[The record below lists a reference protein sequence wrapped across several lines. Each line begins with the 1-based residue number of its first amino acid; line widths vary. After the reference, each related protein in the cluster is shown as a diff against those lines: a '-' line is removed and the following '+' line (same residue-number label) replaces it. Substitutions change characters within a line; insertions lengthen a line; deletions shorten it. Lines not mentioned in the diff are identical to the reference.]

1 MEGQWRSLTSGIQ
14 TLRTS
19 CFLKHYDNTIEIQW
33 VKKEATR
40 KTQESLQYYRGFCLF
55 VCYIYIFFNC
65 SRLLFAVPRGKIQII
80 KSNVH
85 KIDLNSNEIIIFLA
99 VCLDIKFAI
108 LSSNASEYSFTFID
122 C

>member
-40 KTQESLQYYRGFCLF
+40 KTQESLQYYRGFFF
-55 VCYIYIFFNC
+55 VCYIYIFLIVADFY
-65 SRLLFAVPRGKIQII
+65 LLSLGEKIQII

-85 KIDLNSNEIIIFLA
+85 KTDLNSNEIIIFLA